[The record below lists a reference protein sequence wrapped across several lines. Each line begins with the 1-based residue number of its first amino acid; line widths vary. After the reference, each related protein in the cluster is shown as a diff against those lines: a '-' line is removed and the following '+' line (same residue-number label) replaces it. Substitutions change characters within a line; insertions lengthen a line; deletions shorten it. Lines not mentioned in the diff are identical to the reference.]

1 MAESKMKEKKTH
13 SPVIGKAQ
21 TIAVIS
27 DIHANMEALD
37 AVWAD
42 IQKHMPDRVV
52 CLGDIVGY
60 GPDPE
65 EAVRFFMQR
74 KIPTV
79 CGNHELGVTGQTDL
93 EDFNPFGL
101 QAIEISGRLL
111 SEECKRYLA
120 ALPQSIHEDEL
131 CFVHGF
137 PPDSAHTY
145 LFETDS
151 YMLKTAFKKGIFSH
165 CFVGHTHELELVGL
179 EGDNLAR
186 IPLGKG
192 KTSLKKGRYIINCG
206 SVGQPRDGDN
216 RAKYVLFDRRTK
228 ELETRFVPYDNEAT
242 IKKLLTRGFPET
254 YARRLK

>member
-1 MAESKMKEKKTH
+1 MAEKK
-13 SPVIGKAQ
+13 SSIPVIGDGR

-27 DIHANMEALD
+27 DVHANLEALE
-37 AVWAD
+37 AVWTD
-42 IQKHMPDRVV
+42 IQKHMPDRVI

-65 EAVRFFMQR
+65 EVIRFFMQR
-74 KIPTV
+74 NIPTV
-79 CGNHELGVTGQTDL
+79 SGNHELGVAGKTDL
-93 EDFNPFGL
+93 HDFNPFGL
-101 QAIEISGRLL
+101 QAIEISKSLL
-111 SEECKRYLA
+111 SEECKKYLA
-120 ALPQSIHEDEL
+120 ALPQSIHEGEL

-145 LFETDS
+145 LFEADS
-151 YMLKTAFKKGIFSH
+151 YMLKKAFEKNPFSH

-186 IPLGKG
+186 LPLQKG
-192 KTSLKKGRYIINCG
+192 KTSLEKGRYIINCG

-216 RAKYVLFDRRTK
+216 RAKYVLFNRQTK
-228 ELETRFVPYDNEAT
+228 DLEVRFVPYDNAAT